1 MRKQKTSTP
10 FLMSLFAALLACSSH
25 ALATEE
31 AGTVKTLKGT
41 ATIERNGNKT
51 PAIVGS
57 RILASDRISTGAESS
72 IGITLRDNTLL
83 SAGPNSVFAIDKF
96 AFNSTT
102 YEGAVSVGVKKGTL
116 AVSTGKIAKEKP
128 ESVDF
133 RTPTSVIG
141 VHGTEF
147 VIETE
152 AGDED

>member
-1 MRKQKTSTP
+1 MTWNRNAGAVIVAVLWLNTPAFAAEPAGMVKTS
-10 FLMSLFAALLACSSH
+10 
-25 ALATEE
+25 
-31 AGTVKTLKGT
+31 KGEVG
-41 ATIERNGNKT
+41 IERAGQRIPAPVGT
-51 PAIVGS
+51 PVLVA
-57 RILASDRISTGAESS
+57 DRIKTGAD
-72 IGITLRDNTLL
+72 GAVGVTLRDNTLL
-83 SAGPNSVFAIDKF
+83 SAGPNSIFAIDKF

>member
-1 MRKQKTSTP
+1 MKWYRIGAAVILAGLCLNTPVFGEEPAGMVKTS
-10 FLMSLFAALLACSSH
+10 
-25 ALATEE
+25 
-31 AGTVKTLKGT
+31 KGDVG
-41 ATIERNGNKT
+41 IERAGQRIPAPIGT
-51 PAIVGS
+51 PVLVA
-57 RILASDRISTGAESS
+57 DRIKTGAD
-72 IGITLRDNTLL
+72 GAVGVTLRDNTLL
-83 SAGPNSVFAIDKF
+83 SAGPNSTFAIDKF

-102 YEGAVSVGVKKGTL
+102 YEGEVSVGVKKGTL

>member
-1 MRKQKTSTP
+1 MNWYRIGEAAILAGLCLSATAFADQLAGMVKTS
-10 FLMSLFAALLACSSH
+10 
-25 ALATEE
+25 
-31 AGTVKTLKGT
+31 KGDVG
-41 ATIERNGNKT
+41 IERAGQRIPAPVGT
-51 PAIVGS
+51 PVLVA
-57 RILASDRISTGAESS
+57 DRIKTGADGAV
-72 IGITLRDNTLL
+72 GITLRDHTLL
-83 SAGPNSVFAIDKF
+83 SAGPNSAFAIDKF

-102 YEGAVSVGVKKGTL
+102 YEGAISVGVKKGTL

>member
-1 MRKQKTSTP
+1 MKWYRIGGGAILAGLCLNAPVFGEEPAGMVKTS
-10 FLMSLFAALLACSSH
+10 
-25 ALATEE
+25 
-31 AGTVKTLKGT
+31 KGEVG
-41 ATIERNGNKT
+41 IERAGQRIPAPVGT
-51 PAIVGS
+51 PVLVA
-57 RILASDRISTGAESS
+57 DRIKTGAD
-72 IGITLRDNTLL
+72 GAVGVTLRDNTLL
-83 SAGPNSVFAIDKF
+83 SAGPNSAFAIDKF

-102 YEGAVSVGVKKGTL
+102 YEGVVSVGVKKGTL